1 MIIKIFNTSGRT
13 GRDCINY
20 LLGSDFKRAGA
31 SVVIGFPILTANI
44 IDSLKFK
51 KSYICGCLSFN
62 EKKLDIDSKLKI
74 INLFMRCVRGELQP
88 HQINFLWVEHV
99 DKENLELNFVIPCV
113 DLVSLRHID
122 LLLYHLD
129 RDFCRVFCDYVNAAY
144 GLSSPKDPINRRDVY
159 INHYDSEE
167 DKNLKKYLHGEAK
180 KNILNGKIRSQDDL
194 VEFLENYQLNFL
206 MAYKKSFSLRKLDDN
221 KVIFLKG
228 PIFEKGFNFSKDS
241 ITNADQ
247 ESVVFREDN
256 IKNINYFYGELIRL
270 VKHRGKR
277 YKRFELDDAYRIEMV
292 EKVKMCVSDELEIDD
307 LSFIE
312 DLFFGSNSEKSYEL
326 DDENEYEPDLEL
338 GVDDFDVELDDS
350 EQDFSF

>member
-13 GRDCINY
+13 GSDCINY
-20 LLGSDFKRAGA
+20 LLGADFKRAGA
-31 SVVIGFPILTANI
+31 SVLIGLPILTANI
-44 IDSLKFK
+44 INSLKFK

-62 EKKLDIDSKLKI
+62 EKNLDIDSQLKI
-74 INLFMRCVRGELQP
+74 VNLFMNCVRGELQP
-88 HQINFLWVEHV
+88 QQINFLWIEHV

-113 DLVSLRHID
+113 DLVSMRYID

-129 RDFCRVFCDYVNAAY
+129 RDFCRVFCDYVNTAY

-167 DKNLKKYLHGEAK
+167 DKTLKKSLHGEAV

-194 VEFLENYQLNFL
+194 VEFLENYQLKFL

-256 IKNINYFYGELIRL
+256 IKNIDYFYGELIRL
-270 VKHRGKR
+270 VKLRGKR

-326 DDENEYEPDLEL
+326 DDENEYEPALEL
-338 GVDDFDVELDDS
+338 GVDDFDVEPDDS